1 MRTKTFFLFFT
12 IISLSFI
19 NCDENNEILNN
30 SIDGT
35 WNLQTLNGGLS
46 PSITYQKGDITWEIN
61 TEAKT
66 IKIQNNLENINTQFL
81 YGFTDNQTGTY
92 NFEIEKTDGLEYLV
106 VGDRKGEISFI
117 SNNLKIDYGVALD
130 DISYT
135 FYK

>member
-19 NCDENNEILNN
+19 NCDENNEILSN
-30 SIDGT
+30 SIDGA

-61 TEAKT
+61 TETKT